1 MLQKKSC
8 SCQRL
13 SYVFSTCMT
22 STLWTWVLKG
32 IFEYYF
38 LLYCTGYRIYLQH
51 VYIAFVELTLTIL
64 SSIFCFKNRNQQSL
78 IMKAAML
85 MPALVTWYDMIWFCL
100 CKNRQQIPRFW
111 KRWRVVAKNH
121 TKFWNL
127 YIYIYSS
134 TLFCL
139 DVCSL
144 RLWYSVQRATLN
156 SMAQQSTSTCTWI
169 MLPNKNNWPWYNSWV
184 NVHVDNCQLIM
195 QCDTRFNVQAR
206 DASAWWKLIARLL
219 VYAQWNPLCTHV
231 HTQQH

>member
-1 MLQKKSC
+1 MNSVAKKSC
-8 SCQRL
+8 SWQRL

-85 MPALVTWYDMIWFCL
+85 LPALVTWYDMIWFCL

-111 KRWRVVAKNH
+111 KRWRVVPKDH
-121 TKFWNL
+121 IRFWNHG
-127 YIYIYSS
+127 
-134 TLFCL
+134 FCA
-139 DVCSL
+139 VFGKM
-144 RLWYSVQRATLN
+144 YAH
-156 SMAQQSTSTCTWI
+156 STCDT
-169 MLPNKNNWPWYNSWV
+169 MCNK
-184 NVHVDNCQLIM
+184 QL
-195 QCDTRFNVQAR
+195 
-206 DASAWWKLIARLL
+206 
-219 VYAQWNPLCTHV
+219 QWHNT
-231 HTQQH
+231 